1 MERLCSEIG
10 TEARA
15 LGLSYLS
22 RGSLDLGYMYRPGHA
37 RAQELQFPYQ
47 PAGGSKTM
55 KNALPWDLHSPVG
68 GTISISAFPCL
79 KKSSA
84 PVRATSTQEES
95 PTA

>member
-1 MERLCSEIG
+1 MERLCSEIV

-37 RAQELQFPYQ
+37 RAQELQFPDQ

-55 KNALPWDLHSPVG
+55 KKMLSPG
-68 GTISISAFPCL
+68 ICTPLLAEL
-79 KKSSA
+79 
-84 PVRATSTQEES
+84 S
-95 PTA
+95 PFQHFLA